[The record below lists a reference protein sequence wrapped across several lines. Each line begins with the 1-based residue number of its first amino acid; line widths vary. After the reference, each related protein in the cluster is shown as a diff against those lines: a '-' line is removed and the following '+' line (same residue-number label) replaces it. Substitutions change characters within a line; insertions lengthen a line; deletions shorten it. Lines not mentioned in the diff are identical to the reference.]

1 MKMESAIG
9 LGFFLQNIGFP
20 ELAIILGLGVLF
32 FGRKLPDVGRSLGKS
47 IVEFKKGLKGIEEE
61 IDDASNRPEPK
72 RPASGDRLEGDAP
85 KFT

>member
-1 MKMESAIG
+1 MHAAPV
-9 LGFFLQNIGFP
+9 LGFFIQNIGFP

-32 FGRKLPDVGRSLGKS
+32 FGRNLPSVGRSLGKS

-61 IDDASNRPEPK
+61 VDDATNRPDVK